1 MNYLKHYCNLIRKA
15 ENRVPPEG
23 YTEKHHTFP
32 VSIFGKN
39 KRIVVL
45 TAREHYIAH
54 ALLEKIC
61 IKRYGLEHYR
71 TYKMTNA
78 HIMIKSN
85 GYYNSYLYEGARVR
99 KSENMKGNL
108 HRLGVNHNEKT
119 KEKIGKSNFGKRRT
133 KEQRI
138 ALSQS
143 CKGRKHTQETKEKIG
158 KSNKG
163 KKRPPLTP
171 EHIEK
176 LRQANIG
183 RTPSEETIEKI
194 RKSNIG
200 QKRSEECIKKMK
212 ENRPDFSGSKNP
224 NSKTWEVVLNTGEVL
239 IIKCLSDWAKS
250 NGCNVFRLYDIA
262 SKKQKTHKN
271 VVSVRLLKNQ

>member
-15 ENRVPPEG
+15 EDRTHPEG

-39 KRIVVL
+39 SRVVVL

-61 IKRYGLEHYR
+61 IKRYGLNHR
-71 TYKMTNA
+71 KTKKMNNA
-78 HIMIKSN
+78 HILMKNN
-85 GYYNSYLYEGARVR
+85 GYFNSYLYENARVR

-108 HRLGVNHNEKT
+108 HRLGTNHNEKT
-119 KEKIGKSNFGKRRT
+119 RGKISKANFGKRRT
-133 KEQRI
+133 EEQRR

-163 KKRPPLTP
+163 KNRPPLTP
-171 EHIEK
+171 EHKEK

-183 RTPSEETIEKI
+183 RTPSEETIEKL
-194 RKSNIG
+194 RKSNTG

-212 ENRPDFSGSKNP
+212 ENRPDFSGSNNP

-239 IIKCLSDWAKS
+239 IINCLSDWVKS
-250 NGCNVFRLYDIA
+250 NECNVFRLYDIA

-271 VVSVRLLKNQ
+271 VVSEKLLEN

>member
-1 MNYLKHYCNLIRKA
+1 MNYLKVYCNLIRKA
-15 ENRVPPEG
+15 ENRTPPEG

-32 VSIFGKN
+32 KSIFGKN
-39 KRIVVL
+39 NRLVVL

-54 ALLEKIC
+54 VLLEKIC

-71 TYKMTNA
+71 TYKMNNA
-78 HIMIKSN
+78 HIMMKSS
-85 GYYNSYLYEGARVR
+85 GYYNSYLYENAKIRRSG
-99 KSENMKGNL
+99 NMKGNL

-183 RTPSEETIEKI
+183 RTKSEETIEKI
-194 RKSNIG
+194 RKSNTG
-200 QKRSEECIKKMK
+200 QKRSEECIRKMK
-212 ENRPDFSGSKNP
+212 ENRPDCSGSNNP
-224 NSKTWEVVLNTGEVL
+224 NSKTWEVILITGEVL
-239 IIKCLSDWAKS
+239 IVNCLSDWAKS
-250 NGCNVFRLYDIA
+250 NKCNVFRLYDIA

-271 VVSVRLLKNQ
+271 VVSAKLLEN